1 MLVPCPEYLFLKVEI
16 LYDTLAC
23 DLGSMLLC
31 WYTFN
36 ILLWF
41 YSYGQNTKQSCDKVV
56 FFFVTGPCAR
66 TLRTSYLKTAY
77 LDKDGKVKE
86 EFGQVWG
93 TLRSH
98 SGEFVLVLKVVL
110 KVKDDQNS
118 DDQNPRY
125 VYVRKSDLLSIEPVK
140 WENHMALDPCLVG
153 MNINDSYMKICHH
166 RPCFA
171 KM

>member
-1 MLVPCPEYLFLKVEI
+1 MRFGVY
-16 LYDTLAC
+16 AA
-23 DLGSMLLC
+23 M
-31 WYTFN
+31 
-36 ILLWF
+36 ILLIF
-41 YSYGQNTKQSCDKVV
+41 CCGSILTVNSQETRSKVV

-77 LDKDGKVKE
+77 LDKAGKVKK
-86 EFGQVWG
+86 EFAQVWG

-98 SGEFVLVLKVVL
+98 SGELVLVLKVVL

-118 DDQNPRY
+118 DDENPRY
-125 VYVRKSDLLSIEPVK
+125 LYVRKSDLLSIEPVK

-166 RPCFA
+166 RPFFCKNVTQNPFRNEDFSPSGFA
-171 KM
+171 GG